1 MIDPTT
7 LLLVLMISGA
17 PATGH
22 PESGTSSTPRIDQRQ
37 KRQQQHINRGA
48 ASGTLTEKEA
58 NRLQNEQER
67 SEKAEDKA
75 AADGK

>member
-22 PESGTSSTPRIDQRQ
+22 PESGTSSTLRIDQRQ
-37 KRQQQHINRGA
+37 KRQQHINQGA

-58 NRLQNEQER
+58 NRLRYEQER
-67 SEKAEDKA
+67 REKAEDKA